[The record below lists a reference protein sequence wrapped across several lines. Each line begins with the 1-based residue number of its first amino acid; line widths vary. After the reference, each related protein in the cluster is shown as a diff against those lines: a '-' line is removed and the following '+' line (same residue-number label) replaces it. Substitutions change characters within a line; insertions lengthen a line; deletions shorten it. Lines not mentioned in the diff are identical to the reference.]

1 MMIKLMIAGVT
12 LLVML
17 SGLSTIDLVFADVY
31 EIRIL
36 EGSSIE
42 GCEKTNSCLNPSELT
57 ILKGDTVNWI
67 REEDTSHFIQSYT
80 DSQLNWATLDYT
92 HTFNRA
98 GIFHYTISEM
108 PWIEGV
114 INVKYTQNQNDVP
127 NSINFVSVKKID
139 DSLHLEYEGHI
150 DTEGGKMMI
159 YTDANQRVGNFGVA
173 PDNDGYFSTVWIDF
187 DDKYHVW
194 VDGIY
199 RVEFWSVDGDNGNKK
214 SDIIETSF
222 SLNSQ
227 TELISETEPE
237 LDVELE
243 LDVIIQQKIPEWVR
257 NIFIWYAED
266 RISEDDLIGALQFL
280 IEQGIIKV

>member
-1 MMIKLMIAGVT
+1 MMNKLMIAGVT

-17 SGLSTIDLVFADVY
+17 SGFSTINLVFAEVY
-31 EIRIL
+31 EVRIL
-36 EGSSIE
+36 VGSSIE
-42 GCEKTNSCLNPSELT
+42 GCENTNSCLSPSELT

-80 DSQLNWATLDYT
+80 GSQLNWATLDYT

-98 GIFHYTISEM
+98 GIFQYTISEM
-108 PWIEGV
+108 PWVEGV
-114 INVKYTQNQNDVP
+114 LNVKYTQNQNIP
-127 NSINFVSVKKID
+127 NSINFLSVEKID

-159 YTDANQRVGNFGVA
+159 YTDTGQRVGNFGVA
-173 PDNDGYFSTVWIDF
+173 PDGDGYFSTVWIDR

-194 VDGIY
+194 VDGTY

-214 SDIIETSF
+214 SDIIETNF

-227 TELISETEPE
+227 TALISEPKPEPE
-237 LDVELE
+237 LESKL
-243 LDVIIQQKIPEWVR
+243 PEWVK

-266 RISEDDLIGALQFL
+266 RISEDELLGAIQFL
-280 IEQGIIKV
+280 IQQGIIEV